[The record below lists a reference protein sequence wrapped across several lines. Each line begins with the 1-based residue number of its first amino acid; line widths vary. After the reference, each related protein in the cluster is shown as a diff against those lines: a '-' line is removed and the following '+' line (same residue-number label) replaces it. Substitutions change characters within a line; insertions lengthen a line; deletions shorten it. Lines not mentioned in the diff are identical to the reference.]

1 MTATPIIALQ
11 KQAAR
16 GIVRAM
22 QNHVSCR
29 DMDVIPVPNIAEG
42 V

>member
-1 MTATPIIALQ
+1 MTATRIIGLQ
-11 KQAAR
+11 KQATR
-16 GIVRAM
+16 GIVRSM

-29 DMDVIPVPNIAEG
+29 DTDVTPVPNIAEG